1 MRILVVQEADWMA
14 VGPHQ
19 SHHLMERLSK
29 KGHEIKVID
38 FELRW
43 RESDSN
49 EIFSK
54 RKVISNYHKAVD
66 GGGVTIIR
74 PPIIKLPLIDYASLI
89 YYHNKEIKRQ
99 IKEFKPDV
107 IVGFGILNANLA
119 IKLGHKYKIPFVYY
133 IIDELHKL
141 VPQKVFQGLAY
152 KIESA
157 NMKESDKVISIN
169 EGLKDYT
176 VQMGAKKENT
186 DVIRAGVDLEL
197 FKNEYR
203 EPMRKELGLKDGDVV
218 LFFMGWLYDFSGL
231 KEVALE
237 LAKNSETN
245 IKLLIL
251 GRGDLWDTLQE
262 IITKN
267 ELSNQII
274 MKEWVPYN
282 DVPKYIMAA
291 DICIL
296 PAYKNDIMMNIVPIK
311 LYEYMA
317 AGKPVIATRLPGLV
331 KEFGENNGMHFI
343 DNSSETVEL
352 AKKMFYSNKIIS
364 EGNKSKLFVNKLDW
378 ENITSNFE
386 MELNKSVTKNG

>member
-29 KGHEIKVID
+29 KGHDIRVID
-38 FELRW
+38 FEFRW
-43 RESDSN
+43 RESESK
-49 EIFSK
+49 EVFSK
-54 RKVISNYHKAVD
+54 RKVIPDYHKAVD
-66 GGGVTIIR
+66 NGGVTIIR
-74 PPIIKLPLIDYASLI
+74 PPIIILPLLDYASLL
-89 YYHNKEIKRQ
+89 YFHHCEIKRQ
-99 IKEFKPDV
+99 IQEFKPDV

-119 IKLGHKYKIPFVYY
+119 IKLGHKHNIPFVYY

-141 VPQKVFQGLAY
+141 VPQKVFQRLAY

-157 NMKESDKVISIN
+157 NMRQSDKVISIN
-169 EGLKDYT
+169 ESLRDYT
-176 VQMGAKKENT
+176 VRTGAKTENT

-197 FKNEYR
+197 FKDEYR
-203 EPMRKELGLKDGDVV
+203 EPMRRELGLKDDDVV

-231 KEVALE
+231 KEVAIE
-237 LAKNSETN
+237 LSKYPDSN

-262 IITKN
+262 IITEN
-267 ELSNQII
+267 DLSDHII
-274 MKEWVPYN
+274 MKEWVPYQ

-296 PAYKNDIMMNIVPIK
+296 PAHKNEIMMNIVPIK

-331 KEFGENNGMHFI
+331 KEFGDNNGMNFI
-343 DNSSETVEL
+343 DNSSETVNV
-352 AKKMFYSNKIIS
+352 ATNMQSSKVIIS
-364 EGNKSKLFVNKLDW
+364 EGKKSRLFVNDLDW
-378 ENITSNFE
+378 DSITRKFE
-386 MELNKSVTKNG
+386 LELNSVVTKND